1 MKIAIFLATGFEEG
15 EALFLADILKR
26 ASFDVKL
33 VSITSSD
40 LISGSHDITVKTD
53 MFLDD
58 SIKDFDMIILPGGLP
73 GATNL
78 RDSNKVIEMVKYF
91 NENNKYIGAICAA
104 PIVLDRAGI
113 VKNKKLTSYPSDEY
127 KNLLKNSGANYV
139 EDIVVVDNNL
149 ITSRGPATVMEF
161 AYKIIDTLGGNSNL
175 LKESMLYNLLNK

>member
-104 PIVLDRAGI
+104 PIVLDRPGI
-113 VKNKKLTSYPSDEY
+113 VKNKKLTSYPSD
-127 KNLLKNSGANYV
+127 
-139 EDIVVVDNNL
+139 
-149 ITSRGPATVMEF
+149 
-161 AYKIIDTLGGNSNL
+161 
-175 LKESMLYNLLNK
+175 

>member
-91 NENNKYIGAICAA
+91 NENNKYIGQF
-104 PIVLDRAGI
+104 VQHQ
-113 VKNKKLTSYPSDEY
+113 
-127 KNLLKNSGANYV
+127 
-139 EDIVVVDNNL
+139 
-149 ITSRGPATVMEF
+149 
-161 AYKIIDTLGGNSNL
+161 
-175 LKESMLYNLLNK
+175 